1 MTNKL
6 QLYFS
11 FIINV
16 KKKKTIVF
24 YQTEL
29 TNELYIPVIYIYII
43 DHIFQNMSKIIIQYI
58 NYLI

>member
-6 QLYFS
+6 QVQLYFS

-43 DHIFQNMSKIIIQYI
+43 DHIFQNMSKIIIQYTI
-58 NYLI
+58 I

>member
-6 QLYFS
+6 QVQLYFS

-16 KKKKTIVF
+16 KKKLLFFIK
-24 YQTEL
+24 L
-29 TNELYIPVIYIYII
+29 TNELYIPAIYIYII

>member
-6 QLYFS
+6 QVQLYFS
-11 FIINV
+11 FFISV
-16 KKKKTIVF
+16 QKKLFFIK
-24 YQTEL
+24 L
-29 TNELYIPVIYIYII
+29 TNELYIPVIYII